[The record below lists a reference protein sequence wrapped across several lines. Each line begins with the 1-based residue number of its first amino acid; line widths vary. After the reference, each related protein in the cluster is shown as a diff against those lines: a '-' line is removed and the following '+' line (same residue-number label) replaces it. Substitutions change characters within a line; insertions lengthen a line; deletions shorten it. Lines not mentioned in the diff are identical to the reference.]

1 MTDETKTG
9 GGAPRRSASIDLP
22 KSAVVDLTPK
32 AAEAAPA
39 EAAAQAAPQAEPART
54 RPAAEPPAAE
64 SKPAPE
70 PSSPAPARPAASGGS
85 SIPVVGGA
93 VAGAIFG
100 LLGAVGY
107 QNLAAP
113 PVTVADPI
121 VHKLRDDTS
130 AVNQKLRDDMA
141 AVASKVVEARD
152 TEQRVTQ
159 TFEQKLAALA
169 AAQTKDV
176 ESRAAQL
183 AKELETRAAALD
195 QKLAAAEQR
204 AAVAEQ
210 KGLGLEKLIAAMD
223 QKAATLIAPVD
234 DRLKAAEARITE
246 GREQAGQMLKR
257 IDLLAMIEP
266 PRVDLRPIVTK
277 IDELERTIGSNA
289 ARSTLTGD
297 VAQVLDG
304 RIKTIEQT
312 SGTLGQSLK
321 TVEQALKGVDQ
332 SVADLKAKP
341 AAVDVPA
348 ALLAV
353 AGLTRR
359 ALDNGEALGA
369 LTTTLSALGANA
381 QQVAALSVFAD
392 KPVPKLSGLA
402 QQAEAL
408 ATAAQKAAAAKAP
421 APAAPASPG
430 LLDKVTSTLLSQVE
444 VKRVGEAAPLAPS
457 AEGTRIKSLLQAGD
471 GTGALAALN
480 ALPADQR
487 ETFKPVIEALAARA
501 AAYDG
506 LRAIEQGALAAVARK
521 G

>member
-1 MTDETKTG
+1 MTDDTKTG
-9 GGAPRRSASIDLP
+9 GGVPRRSASIDLP
-22 KSAVVDLTPK
+22 KSAVTDLTPK
-32 AAEAAPA
+32 AAEAPPPADTKPAA
-39 EAAAQAAPQAEPART
+39 EAP
-54 RPAAEPPAAE
+54 PAAEPP
-64 SKPAPE
+64 PAPE
-70 PSSPAPARPAASGGS
+70 AQARAAAQPGKAAAGGS

-130 AVNQKLRDDMA
+130 AVNQKLRDDMTA
-141 AVASKVVEARD
+141 MTSKVVEARE

-159 TFEQKLAALA
+159 AFEQKLAALA
-169 AAQTKDV
+169 AAQSKDV
-176 ESRAAQL
+176 ETRAAQV
-183 AKELETRAAALD
+183 AKELETRAATLE
-195 QKLAAAEQR
+195 QKLTAAEQR

-210 KGLGLEKLIAAMD
+210 KGAGLEKLIAAMD

-234 DRLKAAEARITE
+234 DRLKAAEARINE
-246 GREQAGQMLKR
+246 GRDQAGQMLKR

-312 SGTLGQSLK
+312 AGTVAQSLK
-321 TVEQALKGVDQ
+321 SVEQALKGVDQ
-332 SVADLKAKP
+332 SVAELKAKP

-353 AGLTRR
+353 AGMARR
-359 ALDNGEALGA
+359 ALDTGEPLGG
-369 LTTTLSALGANA
+369 LTTTLGALGASA
-381 QQVAALSVFAD
+381 QQVGALAAFAD
-392 KPVPKLSGLA
+392 KPAPKLAALA
-402 QQAEAL
+402 QQFDAL
-408 ATAAQKAAAAKAP
+408 AAAEQKAAAAKTP

-444 VKRVGEAAPLAPS
+444 VKRVGEAAPVAS
-457 AEGTRIKSLLQAGD
+457 AFGAQVKALLQAGD
-471 GTGALAALN
+471 GAGVLAVLN
-480 ALPADQR
+480 SLPAEQR
-487 ETFKPVIEALAARA
+487 AAFKPFIDALLARA